1 MVRIIGNLN
10 TTDGGHLRRL
20 LVYQGYLLAEDR
32 PTVTAQAAQ
41 RYDLFQG
48 RVKV

>member
-10 TTDGGHLRRL
+10 TTDGGHSRRL
-20 LVYQGYLLAEDR
+20 LVQQGYLLAEDR

-41 RYDLFQG
+41 CYDLFQG
-48 RVKV
+48 RVRV